1 MKINSYKGTISFAAG
16 IISSIYGG
24 WDAAMTTLLLFM
36 GLDYVTGLLVAGV
49 FHHSPK
55 SDNGALESRA
65 GWKGLCRKGV
75 TMLIVL
81 IGARMDLFMGIA
93 FVKDAIVIAFI
104 IDELLSIIENVGL
117 MGIPVPTILTKAI
130 DILQQKIKK

>member
-1 MKINSYKGTISFAAG
+1 MKINSYKGVIAFVAG
-16 IISSIYGG
+16 TISSIYGG

-36 GLDYVTGLLVAGV
+36 GIDYVTGLLVAGV

-81 IGARMDLFMGIA
+81 IGARIDIFMGTA
-93 FVKDAIVIAFI
+93 FVKDTIVIAFI
-104 IDELLSIIENVGL
+104 IDELLSIVENVGL
-117 MGIPVPTILTKAI
+117 MGIPVPKVLTKAV
-130 DILQQKIKK
+130 DILQERIKE